1 MNAEKY
7 VNSIM
12 KKVRCGKQKR
22 KEIRQQLLSDISA
35 ELEDGETL
43 EHVMERM
50 GAASEVAEE
59 FNQNLSEAEQERYRR
74 GRRWMFFGCATV
86 ALALIVGG
94 IYWFL
99 PKTYDISQ
107 GGYFDAETVGAG
119 MQQVVAELDR
129 GDYTAL
135 QKNATEEMKT
145 VLSAEYMESAKKA
158 TVAGDWGALQTYGTA
173 YTAQIKQQGKRY
185 AVGQMTVNYENA
197 SVTYTFTF
205 DEDMKLAGLYMK

>member
-1 MNAEKY
+1 MSAEKY

-35 ELEDGETL
+35 ELEEGETL

-50 GAASEVAEE
+50 GPAWEVAEE

-74 GRRWMFFGCATV
+74 GRRWMIFGCAV
-86 ALALIVGG
+86 VVMVLIVGG

-99 PKTYDISQ
+99 PKTYEISK
-107 GGYFDAETVGAG
+107 GGYFDAKTVETE
-119 MQQVVAELDR
+119 MQQVIAELDR
-129 GDYTAL
+129 GDYAAM
-135 QKNATEEMKT
+135 QANATEEMMP
-145 VLSAEYMESAKKA
+145 VLTAEYMESAKKA

-173 YTAQIKQQGKRY
+173 YMAQMKQQGKRY
-185 AVGQMTVNYENA
+185 AVGQMTVSYENA
-197 SVTYTFTF
+197 SVTYILTF
-205 DEDMKLAGLYMK
+205 DEDMKLAGLFMK